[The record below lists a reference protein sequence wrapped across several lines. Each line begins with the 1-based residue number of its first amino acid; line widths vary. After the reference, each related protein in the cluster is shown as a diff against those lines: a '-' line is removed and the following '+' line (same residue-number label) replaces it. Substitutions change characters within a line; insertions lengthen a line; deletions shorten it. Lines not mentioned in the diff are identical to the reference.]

1 MKKVLIIT
9 LVTIFIALISS
20 CNKDEEPEQTFQY
33 INLEYFE
40 QFTSEG
46 SQILFNLQT
55 IETFPCS
62 NFSLQTSVTKSS
74 NHTDI
79 RITNIDVP
87 DICVTALGPASLQL
101 NIGEFSNVPS
111 LFSIWVN
118 EKRHDFELETTEKSI
133 KIKEGNHFEDNLFFS
148 FDSLLRIP
156 ENTVWGY
163 VVNNPESSK
172 NDLWDEILNAFY
184 DAGAQEMTLD
194 NGNYYFF
201 TVQNQGIIFENVKNQ
216 TTTFYFQFEN
226 PMEDLINTYERVIK
240 QYEQSGIQ
248 LRIFNTKGERYVI

>member
-1 MKKVLIIT
+1 LKKIFIIPLFT
-9 LVTIFIALISS
+9 LVIAVFSS
-20 CNKDEEPEQTFQY
+20 CNKEEEPEQSFQY
-33 INLEYFE
+33 INLEFFE
-40 QFTSEG
+40 QFSSEG

-62 NFSLQTSVTKSS
+62 NFSLQTSITKSN

-101 NIGEFSNVPS
+101 NMGDFSNVPS

-118 EKRHDFELETTEKSI
+118 EKRHDFELETTEKTI
-133 KIKEGNHFEDNLFFS
+133 KVKQGNPFEGNLFFA

-163 VVNNPESSK
+163 IVNNPESGK
-172 NDLWDEILNAFY
+172 NDIWDEILNAFY
-184 DAGAQEMTLD
+184 EEGAQEITLD
-194 NGNYYFF
+194 NGNYFFF
-201 TVQNQGIIFENVKNQ
+201 TVENQEIIFENLKNQ

-226 PMEDLINTYERVIK
+226 PIQDLIGIYERIIQ
-240 QYEQSGIQ
+240 QYEQAGIQ
-248 LRIFNTKGERYVI
+248 LRIFNTNGERFVV